1 MIISNKLSRVI
12 SSDLSDRGLIEKEY
26 RDSYAYCLEFLFD
39 VILFNVSLILIGL
52 ILHRTL
58 MSVVYVFTLT
68 PIKTTAGG
76 AHARSRLS
84 CEVISYAV
92 FFTVILLPSLI
103 VVDDLVELLFSIA
116 ISITII
122 VLAPVEVS
130 CRPAVIAKKKT
141 LKCLCGILCTLTIIV
156 DIIFLQNGYSDCA
169 EVIFLCLTVTII
181 NQLIGNWILHF
192 PLPRSG

>member
-39 VILFNVSLILIGL
+39 VIFFNISLILIGL

-92 FFTVILLPSLI
+92 FFAVILLPSLI
-103 VVDDLVELLFSIA
+103 AVNDLAELLFSIA

-122 VLAPVEVS
+122 LLAPVEVS
-130 CRPAVIAKKKT
+130 GRPAVIANKKS
-141 LKCLCGILCTLTIIV
+141 LKCLCGIFSSLAIII
-156 DIIFLQNGYSDCA
+156 DIIFLLNEYSDCA
-169 EVIFLCLTVTII
+169 DVIFFCLIVTLI
-181 NQLIGNWILHF
+181 NQLIGNWIIRTYEL
-192 PLPRSG
+192 